1 MQDRNSKPRTRR
13 LSDLF
18 LRASRVVALVA
29 AAGIVSFA
37 AMDLSVKASENTDG
51 DRAGASSAETGA
63 TDDALGNYRLAP
75 GDRIFLVV
83 FDEPQLSGEFYVDG
97 GGDVLLPL
105 AGSVKTP
112 PLLIEDMAISG
123 V

>member
-18 LRASRVVALVA
+18 LRASRVIALVA

-51 DRAGASSAETGA
+51 DRAGASSAETSA

-83 FDEPQLSGEFYVDG
+83 FDEPQLSG
-97 GGDVLLPL
+97 
-105 AGSVKTP
+105 
-112 PLLIEDMAISG
+112 
-123 V
+123 

>member
-18 LRASRVVALVA
+18 LRASRVIALVA

-63 TDDALGNYRLAP
+63 TDDA
-75 GDRIFLVV
+75 
-83 FDEPQLSGEFYVDG
+83 
-97 GGDVLLPL
+97 
-105 AGSVKTP
+105 
-112 PLLIEDMAISG
+112 
-123 V
+123 